1 MPPFPAGSAGA
12 RLGGYRLALQCNV
25 TDLPPLGSQDL
36 RILLLYNAESWRGR
50 GVATSQGEIFSP
62 RAFPCLRQDYQ
73 QVGSLGSSWLLLI
86 LTSCSLLLP
95 HRNLRGRHGGALL
108 IYLCRFISTLTY
120 GLLRWDVTIPIKVPK
135 SWAILFWVWVREPV
149 A

>member
-36 RILLLYNAESWRGR
+36 RTLLFYNAESWRGR
-50 GVATSQGEIFSP
+50 GVATSQGELFPP
-62 RAFPCLRQDYQ
+62 RAFPCLRQGYQ
-73 QVGSLGSSWLLLI
+73 QVGSLGSTWLLLI

-95 HRNLRGRHGGALL
+95 HRNLHGRHGGALL
-108 IYLCRFISTLTY
+108 ICPRRFISTLTD
-120 GLLRWDVTIPIKVPK
+120 GLLRWGVTIPIKFSQ
-135 SWAILFWVWVREPV
+135 SWAILFWAWVREPV